1 MNLSLC
7 IITCRDNYILDKLFK
22 SIKVFQ
28 DSFKEII
35 LVIDYRYRKKDGRD
49 LPKYLNEFQSLILL
63 EYDGSKNLPGMRN
76 LAIKKSNSKY
86 IWFIDDDSSISLSIK
101 PGLKKLISLLDSAPE
116 VGFVGTKIIEKRN
129 KKTLKKIL
137 YKPVIHP
144 IKGPLFS
151 FGLNQEFLLR
161 KDFPTVRIKNIKFP
175 KINIVQGTSMLFRTN
190 LLKKVNGFNE
200 DLNRGYASFED
211 SEMGLYLS
219 SLGYLGIY
227 TDYISVHHYKEKRAH
242 SGSRDG
248 INPKFVFGRVKNYS
262 ITNLDNTNNNFINS
276 FFKSL
281 NYSIYVSLVVIKNGL
296 KSTNLNKS
304 IFALS
309 LAILLFINNFLF
321 MFMIIKDSI
330 IKKGYRSKLR

>member
-7 IITCRDNYILDKLFK
+7 IITCRDNYILDRLFD
-22 SIKVFQ
+22 SIKIFK

-35 LVIDYRYRKKDGRD
+35 LVIDYRFRLKDGRN
-49 LPKYLNEFQSLILL
+49 LPKYLNEFQNLILL
-63 EYDGSKNLPGMRN
+63 EYKGSKNLPGMRN
-76 LAIKKSNSKY
+76 LAIKKSDSKY
-86 IWFIDDDSSISLSIK
+86 IWFIDDDSSISLTIE
-101 PGLKKLISLLDSAPE
+101 PGLKKLISLLDDAPE

-129 KKTLKKIL
+129 KKNLKKII

-161 KDFPTVRIKNIKFP
+161 KNFPFIKIQNIKFP

-227 TDYISVHHYKEKRAH
+227 TDYISVHHHKEKRVH

-248 INPKFVFGRVKNYS
+248 INPKFVFGRVKNYT
-262 ITNLDNTNNNFINS
+262 ITNLDNTNNIFIIS
-276 FFKSL
+276 FLKSL
-281 NYSIYVSLVVIKNGL
+281 NYSIYISLVVIKSGL
-296 KSTNLNKS
+296 LSFRIRKI
-304 IFALS
+304 IFAFLLS
-309 LAILLFINNFLF
+309 FILLINNFWF
-321 MFMIIKDSI
+321 MFITFIKSI
-330 IKKGYRSKLR
+330 IKKGYRSKLK